1 MKRRL
6 SCLGVRHPDGVP
18 YLDGLR
24 GVFIA
29 AALGGITVT
38 IDARAT
44 TGSGGGDD
52 RRTAD
57 QAAECRR
64 ASTMTL
70 KAGRFCRRL
79 G

>member
-18 YLDGLR
+18 YLDTLR

-38 IDARAT
+38 IDARTT
-44 TGSGGGDD
+44 TGSGG
-52 RRTAD
+52 RR
-57 QAAECRR
+57 
-64 ASTMTL
+64 
-70 KAGRFCRRL
+70 
-79 G
+79 